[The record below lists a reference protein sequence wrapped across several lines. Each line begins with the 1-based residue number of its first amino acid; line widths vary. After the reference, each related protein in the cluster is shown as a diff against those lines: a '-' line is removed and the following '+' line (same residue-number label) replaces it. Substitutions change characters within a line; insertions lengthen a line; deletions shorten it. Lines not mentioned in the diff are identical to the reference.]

1 MYDSG
6 TERRRSSGVKK
17 AIDLYS
23 VIEDILRHWLSILL
37 LTAGVFI
44 CAFVFLSWRQ
54 QSSYASSATVAVT
67 NANYTSNVD
76 TYNMLSYMPD
86 VTGKVKSI
94 LESKEFRDA
103 VAADLG
109 YSGFKGSETVSIV
122 GDSNLIRITVRSGQP
137 DVSYLEVKSILNN
150 YKKLENNLSG
160 GACFT
165 VLEQPAIQAKPDLS
179 ASGAKKAALAALA
192 VCALMCFALAGFSLC
207 KDDIRDGFD
216 VADKTGAD
224 FLGAIYRNR
233 KFRTEP
239 DVLITDPGAG
249 QAYIEEIRRLA
260 TRISRKMT
268 ENGQK
273 VLLVAGASG
282 EEGKSAAAANLV
294 AALRQAG
301 KKVSLVSTTGSQG
314 TGAGGASG
322 SVGATGGAQAT
333 GAGSTSGGAQATGAG
348 STSGGAQ
355 ANGAG
360 GTSGGAQATGGA
372 QVTCADI
379 ASRIKKL
386 REEADFVIIDA
397 APLSESSDAVE
408 LTGAAD
414 TSVLI
419 VRRHY
424 CDTPQIRSAVSAL
437 GGPEKLLG
445 IIVTDVRRYCAAV
458 SVSECARRAE
468 ADSRAFGQA
477 SGQAFGQE
485 SGQASRQE
493 SGQAFGQVSAPG
505 AGQEPAQTYLIDRGD
520 KNVIEIDL
528 IPFLKDLMREVRRY
542 CILLLAVMLLFGGVF
557 YYFGGRKRSSGY
569 TAYSTFTVEP
579 AQAVIFP
586 LTNQKNQAAALVGKM
601 LPSMLSSD
609 AMMSIVKEDLGYAQ
623 SERLP
628 ASISA
633 SVVANTNLVKVSVSA
648 SDAQLAYDVLQ
659 SVLRRSTIITDAA
672 IGTVQKTVVDESGVP
687 ERRGVS
693 TGNGKKAAAAGLIL
707 GLIVGLAALVGKL
720 VLRDTILTEDEIS
733 WKLKVR
739 SLGRIPWVSKKSPGK
754 ALTIEADDVPKNFA
768 QSIRAVRCRVEEA
781 AQTSGAKTFLVTSAI
796 KSEGKTT
803 AAVNLALALARN
815 GHRVLL
821 VDGDLRDPSAAKAL
835 GMEPG
840 ETGLSDLL
848 AGKCTAEQALVS
860 YRGRKELKSLAGDA
874 AQLGGGHAGLAGEA
888 AQSGGGHAAQPDGEL
903 IVLPGGAAVES
914 PYELW
919 SGQAAGKLF
928 EKLRGHFD
936 YIIVDAPQ
944 SAVVSETGLIAE
956 LADACLFLIRR
967 DCARFDEIC
976 EGAETFEESDCRF
989 LGCVMRS

>member
-86 VTGKVKSI
+86 ATGKVKSI

-268 ENGQK
+268 ENGHK

-294 AALRQAG
+294 AALRQSG
-301 KKVSLVSTTGSQG
+301 KKVSLVRTTGAGGASGGEQV

-322 SVGATGGAQAT
+322 SGQAT
-333 GAGSTSGGAQATGAG
+333 GAGGASGSGQATGAG
-348 STSGGAQ
+348 GASG
-355 ANGAG
+355 
-360 GTSGGAQATGGA
+360 SGQVIGA
-372 QVTCADI
+372 QVTVADI
-379 ASRIKKL
+379 ASRIEKL

-408 LTGAAD
+408 LAGAAD

-477 SGQAFGQE
+477 FGQA
-485 SGQASRQE
+485 

-633 SVVANTNLVKVSVSA
+633 SVVTNTNLVKVSVSA

-733 WKLKVR
+733 WKLKAR

-840 ETGLSDLL
+840 EAGLSDLL

-860 YRGRKELKSLAGDA
+860 YRGKKELKGLAGDSLASRAGDADRSGGDHASLAGD
-874 AQLGGGHAGLAGEA
+874 
-888 AQSGGGHAAQPDGEL
+888 EL

>member
-294 AALRQAG
+294 AALRQSG
-301 KKVSLVSTTGSQG
+301 KKVSLVSTTGAQG
-314 TGAGGASG
+314 T
-322 SVGATGGAQAT
+322 
-333 GAGSTSGGAQATGAG
+333 
-348 STSGGAQ
+348 
-355 ANGAG
+355 GAG

-408 LTGAAD
+408 LAGAAD

-458 SVSECARRAE
+458 SVSECARRRE
-468 ADSRAFGQA
+468 IGTRSFGQA
-477 SGQAFGQE
+477 SGLDAGQAFE
-485 SGQASRQE
+485 QE

-633 SVVANTNLVKVSVSA
+633 SVVTNTNLVKVSVSA

-672 IGTVQKTVVDESGVP
+672 IGTVQTTVVDESGVP

-733 WKLKVR
+733 WKLKAR

-821 VDGDLRDPSAAKAL
+821 VDGDLRDPSAMKAL

-848 AGKCTAEQALVS
+848 AGKCTAEQALVT
-860 YRGRKELKSLAGDA
+860 YRGKKELKSLAGEA
-874 AQLGGGHAGLAGEA
+874 AQLGSGHAGLAGDA

>member
-301 KKVSLVSTTGSQG
+301 KKVSLVSTTG
-314 TGAGGASG
+314 AG
-322 SVGATGGAQAT
+322 AT
-333 GAGSTSGGAQATGAG
+333 GAGSTS
-348 STSGGAQ
+348 
-355 ANGAG
+355 
-360 GTSGGAQATGGA
+360 GGA

-408 LTGAAD
+408 LAGAAD

-458 SVSECARRAE
+458 SVSECARRSE

-477 SGQAFGQE
+477 FGQA
-485 SGQASRQE
+485 

-505 AGQEPAQTYLIDRGD
+505 AGQEPAQTYLVDRGD

-633 SVVANTNLVKVSVSA
+633 SVVTNTNLVKVSVSA

-733 WKLKVR
+733 WKLKAR

-840 ETGLSDLL
+840 EAGLSDLL

-860 YRGRKELKSLAGDA
+860 YRGKKELKSLAGEA
-874 AQLGGGHAGLAGEA
+874 AQLGSGHAGLAGDA

-989 LGCVMRS
+989 LGCVMRG

>member
-1 MYDSG
+1 M
-6 TERRRSSGVKK
+6 
-17 AIDLYS
+17 
-23 VIEDILRHWLSILL
+23 
-37 LTAGVFI
+37 
-44 CAFVFLSWRQ
+44 
-54 QSSYASSATVAVT
+54 
-67 NANYTSNVD
+67 
-76 TYNMLSYMPD
+76 
-86 VTGKVKSI
+86 
-94 LESKEFRDA
+94 
-103 VAADLG
+103 
-109 YSGFKGSETVSIV
+109 
-122 GDSNLIRITVRSGQP
+122 
-137 DVSYLEVKSILNN
+137 
-150 YKKLENNLSG
+150 
-160 GACFT
+160 
-165 VLEQPAIQAKPDLS
+165 
-179 ASGAKKAALAALA
+179 
-192 VCALMCFALAGFSLC
+192 
-207 KDDIRDGFD
+207 
-216 VADKTGAD
+216 
-224 FLGAIYRNR
+224 
-233 KFRTEP
+233 
-239 DVLITDPGAG
+239 
-249 QAYIEEIRRLA
+249 
-260 TRISRKMT
+260 
-268 ENGQK
+268 
-273 VLLVAGASG
+273 
-282 EEGKSAAAANLV
+282 
-294 AALRQAG
+294 
-301 KKVSLVSTTGSQG
+301 
-314 TGAGGASG
+314 
-322 SVGATGGAQAT
+322 
-333 GAGSTSGGAQATGAG
+333 
-348 STSGGAQ
+348 
-355 ANGAG
+355 
-360 GTSGGAQATGGA
+360 
-372 QVTCADI
+372 
-379 ASRIKKL
+379 
-386 REEADFVIIDA
+386 
-397 APLSESSDAVE
+397 
-408 LTGAAD
+408 
-414 TSVLI
+414 
-419 VRRHY
+419 
-424 CDTPQIRSAVSAL
+424 
-437 GGPEKLLG
+437 
-445 IIVTDVRRYCAAV
+445 
-458 SVSECARRAE
+458 
-468 ADSRAFGQA
+468 
-477 SGQAFGQE
+477 
-485 SGQASRQE
+485 
-493 SGQAFGQVSAPG
+493 
-505 AGQEPAQTYLIDRGD
+505 
-520 KNVIEIDL
+520 
-528 IPFLKDLMREVRRY
+528 
-542 CILLLAVMLLFGGVF
+542 
-557 YYFGGRKRSSGY
+557 
-569 TAYSTFTVEP
+569 
-579 AQAVIFP
+579 IFP

-633 SVVANTNLVKVSVSA
+633 SVVTNTNLVKVSVSA

-733 WKLKVR
+733 WKLKAR

-840 ETGLSDLL
+840 EAGLSDLL

-860 YRGRKELKSLAGDA
+860 YRGKK
-874 AQLGGGHAGLAGEA
+874 
-888 AQSGGGHAAQPDGEL
+888 EL

-976 EGAETFEESDCRF
+976 EGAETFEESGCRF

>member
-301 KKVSLVSTTGSQG
+301 KKVSLVSTTGAQG

-322 SVGATGGAQAT
+322 SGQAT
-333 GAGSTSGGAQATGAG
+333 GAGGASGSVQST
-348 STSGGAQ
+348 
-355 ANGAG
+355 GAG
-360 GTSGGAQATGGA
+360 GTSGSGQATGAGGASGSGQVIGA
-372 QVTCADI
+372 QVTVADI
-379 ASRIKKL
+379 ASRIEKL

-408 LTGAAD
+408 LAGAAD

-477 SGQAFGQE
+477 SGQA
-485 SGQASRQE
+485 

-505 AGQEPAQTYLIDRGD
+505 AGQEPAQTYLVDRGD

-528 IPFLKDLMREVRRY
+528 IPFLKDLMREVHRY

-633 SVVANTNLVKVSVSA
+633 SVVTNTNLVKLSVSA

-733 WKLKVR
+733 WKLKAR

-860 YRGRKELKSLAGDA
+860 YRGKKELKSLAGEA
-874 AQLGGGHAGLAGEA
+874 AQLGSGHAGLAGDA

>member
-6 TERRRSSGVKK
+6 TESRRSSGVKK

-224 FLGAIYRNR
+224 FLGAIYRNG

-239 DVLITDPGAG
+239 DVLITEPGAG

-294 AALRQAG
+294 AALRQSG
-301 KKVSLVSTTGSQG
+301 KKVSLVSTTGAQG

-322 SVGATGGAQAT
+322 SGQAT
-333 GAGSTSGGAQATGAG
+333 GAGGASG
-348 STSGGAQ
+348 SGQ
-355 ANGAG
+355 VI
-360 GTSGGAQATGGA
+360 GA

-379 ASRIKKL
+379 ASRIEKL

-408 LTGAAD
+408 LAGAAD

-458 SVSECARRAE
+458 SVSECARRREIGTRSFGRAFGLG
-468 ADSRAFGQA
+468 AGQAFGQA
-477 SGQAFGQE
+477 SEKAFGL
-485 SGQASRQE
+485 
-493 SGQAFGQVSAPG
+493 G
-505 AGQEPAQTYLIDRGD
+505 AGQEPAQTYLVDRGD

-633 SVVANTNLVKVSVSA
+633 SVVTNTNLVKVSVSA

-733 WKLKVR
+733 WKLKAR

-840 ETGLSDLL
+840 EAGLSDLL

-860 YRGRKELKSLAGDA
+860 YRGKKELKGLAGDSLASRAGDADRSGGDHAAQSSGDHASLAGD
-874 AQLGGGHAGLAGEA
+874 A

>member
-216 VADKTGAD
+216 VADKTGAV

-268 ENGQK
+268 ENSQK

-294 AALRQAG
+294 AALRQSG
-301 KKVSLVSTTGSQG
+301 KKVSLVSTTGAQG
-314 TGAGGASG
+314 T
-322 SVGATGGAQAT
+322 
-333 GAGSTSGGAQATGAG
+333 
-348 STSGGAQ
+348 
-355 ANGAG
+355 GAG

-408 LTGAAD
+408 LAGAAD

-458 SVSECARRAE
+458 SVSECARRRE
-468 ADSRAFGQA
+468 IGNRASGLGAGQA
-477 SGQAFGQE
+477 AGQAFGLGA
-485 SGQASRQE
+485 GQASE
-493 SGQAFGQVSAPG
+493 KVSAPG

-633 SVVANTNLVKVSVSA
+633 SVVTNTNLVKVSVSA

-720 VLRDTILTEDEIS
+720 VLRDTILTEDEIC
-733 WKLKVR
+733 WKLKAR
-739 SLGRIPWVSKKSPGK
+739 SFGRIPWIVSKKSSGK

-821 VDGDLRDPSAAKAL
+821 VDGDLRDPSAMKAL

-840 ETGLSDLL
+840 EAGLSDLL

-860 YRGRKELKSLAGDA
+860 YRGKKELKSLAGEA
-874 AQLGGGHAGLAGEA
+874 AQSDGDLAAQSGGDHASQACEA

>member
-224 FLGAIYRNR
+224 FLGAIYRNG

-301 KKVSLVSTTGSQG
+301 KKVSLVSTTG
-314 TGAGGASG
+314 AG
-322 SVGATGGAQAT
+322 AT
-333 GAGSTSGGAQATGAG
+333 GAGSTSGGEQVTGAGGASGSGQATGAG
-348 STSGGAQ
+348 GASG
-355 ANGAG
+355 
-360 GTSGGAQATGGA
+360 SGQVIGA
-372 QVTCADI
+372 QVTVADI
-379 ASRIKKL
+379 ASRIEKL

-408 LTGAAD
+408 LAGAAD

-458 SVSECARRAE
+458 SVSECARRRE
-468 ADSRAFGQA
+468 IGTRSFGQA
-477 SGQAFGQE
+477 SGLDAGQAFE
-485 SGQASRQE
+485 QA

-505 AGQEPAQTYLIDRGD
+505 AGQEPAQTYLVDRGD

-528 IPFLKDLMREVRRY
+528 IPFLKDLMREVHRY

-633 SVVANTNLVKVSVSA
+633 SVVTNTNLVKLSVSA

-659 SVLRRSTIITDAA
+659 SVLRCSTIITDAA
-672 IGTVQKTVVDESGVP
+672 IGTVQTTVVDESGVP
-687 ERRGVS
+687 QRRGVS

-720 VLRDTILTEDEIS
+720 VLRDTILTEDEIC
-733 WKLKVR
+733 WKLKAR
-739 SLGRIPWVSKKSPGK
+739 SFGRIPWIVSKKSSGK

-781 AQTSGAKTFLVTSAI
+781 AQESGAKTFLVTSAI

-815 GHRVLL
+815 GRRVLL
-821 VDGDLRDPSAAKAL
+821 VDGDLRDPSEMKAL

-840 ETGLSDLL
+840 EAGLSDLL

-860 YRGRKELKSLAGDA
+860 YRGKKELK
-874 AQLGGGHAGLAGEA
+874 GLAGESLA
-888 AQSGGGHAAQPDGEL
+888 SQAGDADRSGGDHAAQPDGEL

-976 EGAETFEESDCRF
+976 EGAETFEESGCRF

>member
-6 TERRRSSGVKK
+6 TERRRGSGVKK

-23 VIEDILRHWLSILL
+23 VIEDIVRHWLSILF

-67 NANYTSNVD
+67 NTNYTSNVD
-76 TYNMLSYMPD
+76 AYNMLNYLAD

-109 YSGFKGSETVSIV
+109 YPSFKGSETVTIV

-179 ASGAKKAALAALA
+179 ASGMKKAVMAALAF
-192 VCALMCFALAGFSLC
+192 CALLCFALAGISLC
-207 KDDIRDGFD
+207 RDDIRDGFD

-224 FLGAIYRNR
+224 FLGAVYRNR

-239 DVLITDPGAG
+239 DVLITDPGASE
-249 QAYIEEIRRLA
+249 AYTEEIRRLA
-260 TRISRKMT
+260 TRVSRKMT
-268 ENGQK
+268 ENGHK
-273 VLLVAGASG
+273 VLLIASAAG

-294 AALRQAG
+294 TALRQSG
-301 KKVSLVSTTGSQG
+301 KKVALVSTTG
-314 TGAGGASG
+314 AAGASP
-322 SVGATGGAQAT
+322 
-333 GAGSTSGGAQATGAG
+333 AGRV
-348 STSGGAQ
+348 
-355 ANGAG
+355 
-360 GTSGGAQATGGA
+360 
-372 QVTCADI
+372 VTCADI
-379 ASRIKKL
+379 KARIEKL
-386 REEADFVIIDA
+386 RGEADFVIIDA
-397 APLSESSDAVE
+397 APLNESSDAVE
-408 LTGAAD
+408 LAGAAD
-414 TSVLI
+414 TAALI

-424 CDTPQIRSAVSAL
+424 CGTPQIRSAVSSL
-437 GGPEKLLG
+437 GGVKKLLG
-445 IIVTDVRRYCAAV
+445 VIVTDVRSYCAAV
-458 SVSECARRAE
+458 SVSECARRLE
-468 ADSRAFGQA
+468 GSRAAAGFRPGQA
-477 SGQAFGQE
+477 AGL
-485 SGQASRQE
+485 
-493 SGQAFGQVSAPG
+493 SAG
-505 AGQEPAQTYLIDRGD
+505 RTAGQEPEAGAGRASAQTPAQTCLVDRGD

-557 YYFGGRKRSSGY
+557 YRLGGRKRSSGY
-569 TAYSTFTVEP
+569 TAYTTFTAEP
-579 AQAVIFP
+579 AQSVIYP
-586 LTNQKNQAAALVGKM
+586 LTNQKNQTSTLVGKM

-609 AMMSIVKEDLGYAQ
+609 AMVSIVKEDLGYAK

-633 SVVANTNLVKVSVSA
+633 SVVTNTNLVKLSVSA

-659 SVLRRSTIITDAA
+659 SVLRSSTIITDAA
-672 IGTVQKTVVDESGVP
+672 IGSVRMTIVDESGVP
-687 ERRGVS
+687 TKRGVS

-720 VLRDTILTEDEIS
+720 VARDTILTEDEIG
-733 WKLKVR
+733 WKLKAR
-739 SLGRIPWVSKKSPGK
+739 SLGQIPWIASKKSGPR
-754 ALTIEADDVPKNFA
+754 ALTIEAADIPKDFA
-768 QSIRAVRCRVEEA
+768 QAIRAIRCRVEEA
-781 AQTSGAKTFLVTSAI
+781 AQQSGARIFLVTSAV

-803 AAVNLALALARN
+803 AAVNLALDLAEHGR
-815 GHRVLL
+815 RVML
-821 VDGDLRDPSAAKAL
+821 VDGDLRDPSVLRVL
-835 GMEPG
+835 GKEPADKD
-840 ETGLSDLL
+840 LSDVL
-848 AGKCTAEQALVS
+848 AGKCSLGWALVHYMGTKEVFVTSDGTAVRSPEGELLILPGASAANSSGGAAGNPSGGAAAYLPGATAENSSGDTSADPS
-860 YRGRKELKSLAGDA
+860 GDA
-874 AQLGGGHAGLAGEA
+874 AAG
-888 AQSGGGHAAQPDGEL
+888 
-903 IVLPGGAAVES
+903 S

-919 SGQAAGKLF
+919 SGKAARELF
-928 EKLRGHFD
+928 EKLRENFD
-936 YIIVDAPQ
+936 YVIVDAPQ

-976 EGAETFEESDCRF
+976 EGVETFEESDCRF

>member
-76 TYNMLSYMPD
+76 TYNMLSYIPD

-103 VAADLG
+103 VAADLD

-249 QAYIEEIRRLA
+249 QAYVEEIRRLA

-301 KKVSLVSTTGSQG
+301 KKVSLVSTTG
-314 TGAGGASG
+314 
-322 SVGATGGAQAT
+322 
-333 GAGSTSGGAQATGAG
+333 AGSTSGGAQATGAG
-348 STSGGAQ
+348 STSGSAG

-408 LTGAAD
+408 LAGAAD

-445 IIVTDVRRYCAAV
+445 IIVTDVRRYCATV

-477 SGQAFGQE
+477 

-633 SVVANTNLVKVSVSA
+633 SVVTNTNLVKVSVSA

-733 WKLKVR
+733 WKLKAR

-815 GHRVLL
+815 GRRVLL
-821 VDGDLRDPSAAKAL
+821 VDGDLRDPSAMKAL

-840 ETGLSDLL
+840 EAGLSDLL

-860 YRGRKELKSLAGDA
+860 YRGKKELKSLAGEA
-874 AQLGGGHAGLAGEA
+874 AQSDGDLAAQSGGDHASQACEA

>member
-224 FLGAIYRNR
+224 FLGAIYRNG

-239 DVLITDPGAG
+239 DVLITEPGAG

-301 KKVSLVSTTGSQG
+301 KRVSLVSTTGSQG

-322 SVGATGGAQAT
+322 S
-333 GAGSTSGGAQATGAG
+333 AG
-348 STSGGAQ
+348 
-355 ANGAG
+355 
-360 GTSGGAQATGGA
+360 ATGGA

-458 SVSECARRAE
+458 SVSECVRRREIGTRSFGQASGLD
-468 ADSRAFGQA
+468 AGRASGQASGLGAGQAFGQA
-477 SGQAFGQE
+477 SGL
-485 SGQASRQE
+485 
-493 SGQAFGQVSAPG
+493 G
-505 AGQEPAQTYLIDRGD
+505 AGQDPTQTYLVDRGD

-528 IPFLKDLMREVRRY
+528 IPFLKDLMREVCRY

-609 AMMSIVKEDLGYAQ
+609 AMMSIVKEDLGYEQ

-633 SVVANTNLVKVSVSA
+633 SVVTNTNLVKLSVSA

-672 IGTVQKTVVDESGVP
+672 IGTVQTTVVDESGVP
-687 ERRGVS
+687 QRRGVS

-720 VLRDTILTEDEIS
+720 VLRDTILTEDEIC
-733 WKLKVR
+733 WKLKAR
-739 SLGRIPWVSKKSPGK
+739 SFGRIPWIVSKKSSGK

-768 QSIRAVRCRVEEA
+768 QSIRAVRCRVEEI
-781 AQTSGAKTFLVTSAI
+781 AQESGAKTFLVTSAL

-815 GHRVLL
+815 GRRVLL
-821 VDGDLRDPSAAKAL
+821 VDGDLRDPSAMKAL
-835 GMEPG
+835 GMEPV
-840 ETGLSDLL
+840 EAGLSDLL

-860 YRGRKELKSLAGDA
+860 YRGKKEL
-874 AQLGGGHAGLAGEA
+874 QGLAGNA
-888 AQSGGGHAAQPDGEL
+888 AQSSGDQAAQPDGEL

-976 EGAETFEESDCRF
+976 EGAETFEESGCRF

>member
-76 TYNMLSYMPD
+76 TYNMLSYIPD

-103 VAADLG
+103 VAADLD

-249 QAYIEEIRRLA
+249 QAYVEEIRRLA

-301 KKVSLVSTTGSQG
+301 KKVSLVSTTG
-314 TGAGGASG
+314 
-322 SVGATGGAQAT
+322 
-333 GAGSTSGGAQATGAG
+333 AGSTSGGAQATGAG
-348 STSGGAQ
+348 STSGSAG

-408 LTGAAD
+408 LAGAAD

-445 IIVTDVRRYCAAV
+445 IIVTDVRRYCATV

-477 SGQAFGQE
+477 SGQA
-485 SGQASRQE
+485 SRQE
-493 SGQAFGQVSAPG
+493 SGQACGQVSAPG

-633 SVVANTNLVKVSVSA
+633 SVVTNTNLVKVSVSA

-733 WKLKVR
+733 WKLKAR

-840 ETGLSDLL
+840 EAGLSDLL

-860 YRGRKELKSLAGDA
+860 YRGKKELKSLAGEAAQPGSGHAGLAGDA
-874 AQLGGGHAGLAGEA
+874 AQSGGGHAGLAGDA

-944 SAVVSETGLIAE
+944 SAVVAETGLIAE

-989 LGCVMRS
+989 LGCVMRG

>member
-268 ENGQK
+268 ENSQK

-294 AALRQAG
+294 AALRQSG
-301 KKVSLVSTTGSQG
+301 KKVSLVSTTGAQG
-314 TGAGGASG
+314 T
-322 SVGATGGAQAT
+322 
-333 GAGSTSGGAQATGAG
+333 
-348 STSGGAQ
+348 
-355 ANGAG
+355 GAG

-408 LTGAAD
+408 LAGAAD

-458 SVSECARRAE
+458 SVSECARRRE
-468 ADSRAFGQA
+468 IGNRASGLGAGQA
-477 SGQAFGQE
+477 AGQAFGLGA
-485 SGQASRQE
+485 GQASE
-493 SGQAFGQVSAPG
+493 KVSAPG

-633 SVVANTNLVKVSVSA
+633 SVVTNTNLVKVSVSA

-672 IGTVQKTVVDESGVP
+672 IGTVQTTVVDESGVP

-733 WKLKVR
+733 WKLKAR

-821 VDGDLRDPSAAKAL
+821 VDGDLRDPSAMKAL

-848 AGKCTAEQALVS
+848 AGKCTAEQALVT
-860 YRGRKELKSLAGDA
+860 YRGKKELKSLAGEA
-874 AQLGGGHAGLAGEA
+874 AQLGSGHAGLAGDA

>member
-216 VADKTGAD
+216 VADKTGAV

-268 ENGQK
+268 ENSQK

-294 AALRQAG
+294 AALRQSG
-301 KKVSLVSTTGSQG
+301 KKVSLVSTTGAQG
-314 TGAGGASG
+314 T
-322 SVGATGGAQAT
+322 
-333 GAGSTSGGAQATGAG
+333 
-348 STSGGAQ
+348 
-355 ANGAG
+355 GAG

-408 LTGAAD
+408 LAGAAD

-458 SVSECARRAE
+458 SVSECARRRE
-468 ADSRAFGQA
+468 IGNRASGLGAGQA
-477 SGQAFGQE
+477 AGQAFGLGA
-485 SGQASRQE
+485 GQASE
-493 SGQAFGQVSAPG
+493 KVSAPG

-633 SVVANTNLVKVSVSA
+633 SVVTNTNLVKLSVSA

-659 SVLRRSTIITDAA
+659 SVLRCSTIITDAA
-672 IGTVQKTVVDESGVP
+672 IGTVQTTVVDESGVP
-687 ERRGVS
+687 QRRGVS

-733 WKLKVR
+733 WKLKAR

-781 AQTSGAKTFLVTSAI
+781 AQESGAKTFLVTSAI

-815 GHRVLL
+815 GRRVLL

-840 ETGLSDLL
+840 EAGLSDLL

-860 YRGRKELKSLAGDA
+860 YRGKKELKSLAGEA
-874 AQLGGGHAGLAGEA
+874 AQSDGDLAAQSGGDHVSQACEA

>member
-273 VLLVAGASG
+273 VLLVAGTSG

-294 AALRQAG
+294 AALRQSG
-301 KKVSLVSTTGSQG
+301 KKVSLVSTTGAQG

-322 SVGATGGAQAT
+322 SGQAT
-333 GAGSTSGGAQATGAG
+333 GAGGASG
-348 STSGGAQ
+348 SGQ
-355 ANGAG
+355 VI
-360 GTSGGAQATGGA
+360 GA

-379 ASRIKKL
+379 ASRIEKL

-408 LTGAAD
+408 LAGAAD

-477 SGQAFGQE
+477 SGQA
-485 SGQASRQE
+485 

-505 AGQEPAQTYLIDRGD
+505 AGQEPAQTYLVDRGD

-633 SVVANTNLVKVSVSA
+633 SVVTNTNLVKVSVSA

-733 WKLKVR
+733 WKLKAR

-840 ETGLSDLL
+840 EAGLSDLL

-860 YRGRKELKSLAGDA
+860 YRGKKELKGLAGDSLASRAGDADRSGGDHAAQSSGDHASLAGD
-874 AQLGGGHAGLAGEA
+874 A

>member
-268 ENGQK
+268 ENGHK

-301 KKVSLVSTTGSQG
+301 KKVSLVSTTG
-314 TGAGGASG
+314 A
-322 SVGATGGAQAT
+322 GGAQAT
-333 GAGSTSGGAQATGAG
+333 
-348 STSGGAQ
+348 
-355 ANGAG
+355 
-360 GTSGGAQATGGA
+360 
-372 QVTCADI
+372 
-379 ASRIKKL
+379 R
-386 REEADFVIIDA
+386 A
-397 APLSESSDAVE
+397 A
-408 LTGAAD
+408 
-414 TSVLI
+414 
-419 VRRHY
+419 H
-424 CDTPQIRSAVSAL
+424 
-437 GGPEKLLG
+437 
-445 IIVTDVRRYCAAV
+445 
-458 SVSECARRAE
+458 
-468 ADSRAFGQA
+468 
-477 SGQAFGQE
+477 
-485 SGQASRQE
+485 
-493 SGQAFGQVSAPG
+493 
-505 AGQEPAQTYLIDRGD
+505 
-520 KNVIEIDL
+520 
-528 IPFLKDLMREVRRY
+528 
-542 CILLLAVMLLFGGVF
+542 
-557 YYFGGRKRSSGY
+557 
-569 TAYSTFTVEP
+569 
-579 AQAVIFP
+579 
-586 LTNQKNQAAALVGKM
+586 
-601 LPSMLSSD
+601 
-609 AMMSIVKEDLGYAQ
+609 
-623 SERLP
+623 
-628 ASISA
+628 
-633 SVVANTNLVKVSVSA
+633 
-648 SDAQLAYDVLQ
+648 
-659 SVLRRSTIITDAA
+659 
-672 IGTVQKTVVDESGVP
+672 
-687 ERRGVS
+687 
-693 TGNGKKAAAAGLIL
+693 
-707 GLIVGLAALVGKL
+707 LAAC
-720 VLRDTILTEDEIS
+720 S
-733 WKLKVR
+733 Q
-739 SLGRIPWVSKKSPGK
+739 P
-754 ALTIEADDVPKNFA
+754 A
-768 QSIRAVRCRVEEA
+768 RAA
-781 AQTSGAKTFLVTSAI
+781 
-796 KSEGKTT
+796 
-803 AAVNLALALARN
+803 
-815 GHRVLL
+815 H
-821 VDGDLRDPSAAKAL
+821 P
-835 GMEPG
+835 
-840 ETGLSDLL
+840 
-848 AGKCTAEQALVS
+848 
-860 YRGRKELKSLAGDA
+860 
-874 AQLGGGHAGLAGEA
+874 
-888 AQSGGGHAAQPDGEL
+888 
-903 IVLPGGAAVES
+903 
-914 PYELW
+914 
-919 SGQAAGKLF
+919 AAGK
-928 EKLRGHFD
+928 
-936 YIIVDAPQ
+936 
-944 SAVVSETGLIAE
+944 
-956 LADACLFLIRR
+956 
-967 DCARFDEIC
+967 
-976 EGAETFEESDCRF
+976 
-989 LGCVMRS
+989 

>member
-86 VTGKVKSI
+86 VTGKVKSF

-216 VADKTGAD
+216 VADKTGAV

-268 ENGQK
+268 ENSQK

-294 AALRQAG
+294 AALRQSG
-301 KKVSLVSTTGSQG
+301 KKVSLVSTTGAQG
-314 TGAGGASG
+314 T
-322 SVGATGGAQAT
+322 
-333 GAGSTSGGAQATGAG
+333 
-348 STSGGAQ
+348 
-355 ANGAG
+355 GAG

-408 LTGAAD
+408 LAGAAD

-458 SVSECARRAE
+458 SVSECARRRE
-468 ADSRAFGQA
+468 IGNRASGLGAGQA
-477 SGQAFGQE
+477 AGQAFGLGA
-485 SGQASRQE
+485 GQASE
-493 SGQAFGQVSAPG
+493 KVSAPG

-633 SVVANTNLVKVSVSA
+633 SVVTNTNLVKLSVSA

-659 SVLRRSTIITDAA
+659 SVLRCSTIITDAA
-672 IGTVQKTVVDESGVP
+672 IGTVQTTVVDESGVP
-687 ERRGVS
+687 QRRGVS

-733 WKLKVR
+733 WKLKAR

-781 AQTSGAKTFLVTSAI
+781 AQESGAKTFLVTSAI

-815 GHRVLL
+815 GRRVLL
-821 VDGDLRDPSAAKAL
+821 VDGDLRDPSAMKAL

-840 ETGLSDLL
+840 EAGLSDLL

-860 YRGRKELKSLAGDA
+860 YRGKKELKSLAGEA
-874 AQLGGGHAGLAGEA
+874 AQSDGDLAAQSGGDHASQACEA

>member
-239 DVLITDPGAG
+239 DVLITEPGAG
-249 QAYIEEIRRLA
+249 RAYIEEIRRLA

-273 VLLVAGASG
+273 VLLVAVASG

-294 AALRQAG
+294 AALRQSG
-301 KKVSLVSTTGSQG
+301 KKVSLVSTTG
-314 TGAGGASG
+314 AGGASG
-322 SVGATGGAQAT
+322 SAGAT
-333 GAGSTSGGAQATGAG
+333 GAGS
-348 STSGGAQ
+348 
-355 ANGAG
+355 
-360 GTSGGAQATGGA
+360 TSGGAQATGGA

-408 LTGAAD
+408 LAGAAD

-458 SVSECARRAE
+458 SVSECARRRKTGNRASGLG
-468 ADSRAFGQA
+468 AGQAFGQA
-477 SGQAFGQE
+477 SGLDAE
-485 SGQASRQE
+485 RASGQASGLDA
-493 SGQAFGQVSAPG
+493 GQAFAQASGLD
-505 AGQEPAQTYLIDRGD
+505 AGQDPTQTYLVDRGD

-528 IPFLKDLMREVRRY
+528 IPFLKDLMREVCRY

-601 LPSMLSSD
+601 LPSMLSSG

-633 SVVANTNLVKVSVSA
+633 SVVTNTNLVKVSVSA

-733 WKLKVR
+733 WKLKAR

-815 GHRVLL
+815 GRRVLL
-821 VDGDLRDPSAAKAL
+821 VDGDLRDPSATKAL

-840 ETGLSDLL
+840 EAGLSDLL

-860 YRGRKELKSLAGDA
+860 YRGKKKLQDLAGDSLA
-874 AQLGGGHAGLAGEA
+874 SRAGDADRSGGGHAGLAGDA
-888 AQSGGGHAAQPDGEL
+888 AQSGGGHAGLAGDAAQSSGDQAAQPDGEL

-919 SGQAAGKLF
+919 SGQAAGRLF

-956 LADACLFLIRR
+956 VADACLFLIRR

>member
-1 MYDSG
+1 M
-6 TERRRSSGVKK
+6 
-17 AIDLYS
+17 
-23 VIEDILRHWLSILL
+23 
-37 LTAGVFI
+37 
-44 CAFVFLSWRQ
+44 
-54 QSSYASSATVAVT
+54 
-67 NANYTSNVD
+67 
-76 TYNMLSYMPD
+76 
-86 VTGKVKSI
+86 
-94 LESKEFRDA
+94 
-103 VAADLG
+103 
-109 YSGFKGSETVSIV
+109 
-122 GDSNLIRITVRSGQP
+122 
-137 DVSYLEVKSILNN
+137 
-150 YKKLENNLSG
+150 
-160 GACFT
+160 
-165 VLEQPAIQAKPDLS
+165 
-179 ASGAKKAALAALA
+179 
-192 VCALMCFALAGFSLC
+192 
-207 KDDIRDGFD
+207 
-216 VADKTGAD
+216 
-224 FLGAIYRNR
+224 
-233 KFRTEP
+233 
-239 DVLITDPGAG
+239 
-249 QAYIEEIRRLA
+249 
-260 TRISRKMT
+260 
-268 ENGQK
+268 
-273 VLLVAGASG
+273 
-282 EEGKSAAAANLV
+282 
-294 AALRQAG
+294 
-301 KKVSLVSTTGSQG
+301 
-314 TGAGGASG
+314 
-322 SVGATGGAQAT
+322 
-333 GAGSTSGGAQATGAG
+333 
-348 STSGGAQ
+348 
-355 ANGAG
+355 
-360 GTSGGAQATGGA
+360 
-372 QVTCADI
+372 
-379 ASRIKKL
+379 
-386 REEADFVIIDA
+386 
-397 APLSESSDAVE
+397 
-408 LTGAAD
+408 
-414 TSVLI
+414 
-419 VRRHY
+419 
-424 CDTPQIRSAVSAL
+424 
-437 GGPEKLLG
+437 
-445 IIVTDVRRYCAAV
+445 

-477 SGQAFGQE
+477 SGQA
-485 SGQASRQE
+485 

-505 AGQEPAQTYLIDRGD
+505 AGQEPAQTYLVDRGD

-633 SVVANTNLVKVSVSA
+633 SVVTNTNLVKVSVSA

-687 ERRGVS
+687 EMRGVS

-733 WKLKVR
+733 WKLKAR

-840 ETGLSDLL
+840 EAGLSDLL

-860 YRGRKELKSLAGDA
+860 YRGKKELKSLAGEAAQLGSGHAGLAGDA
-874 AQLGGGHAGLAGEA
+874 AQSGGGHAGLAGDA
-888 AQSGGGHAAQPDGEL
+888 AQSGGDHAAQPDGEL

>member
-273 VLLVAGASG
+273 VLLVAGATA

-294 AALRQAG
+294 AALRQSG
-301 KKVSLVSTTGSQG
+301 KKVSLVRTTGAGGASGGEQVTG
-314 TGAGGASG
+314 AGGTSGSGQATGAGGASG
-322 SVGATGGAQAT
+322 SGQVI
-333 GAGSTSGGAQATGAG
+333 
-348 STSGGAQ
+348 
-355 ANGAG
+355 
-360 GTSGGAQATGGA
+360 GA
-372 QVTCADI
+372 QVTVADI
-379 ASRIKKL
+379 ASRIEKL

-408 LTGAAD
+408 LAGAAD

-477 SGQAFGQE
+477 SGQ
-485 SGQASRQE
+485 E

-528 IPFLKDLMREVRRY
+528 IPFLKDLMREVCRY

-633 SVVANTNLVKVSVSA
+633 SVVTNTNLVKVSVSA

-733 WKLKVR
+733 WKLKAR

-840 ETGLSDLL
+840 EAGLSDLL

-860 YRGRKELKSLAGDA
+860 YRGKKELKSLAGEAAQLGSGHAGLAGDA
-874 AQLGGGHAGLAGEA
+874 AQSGGGHAGLAGDA

-976 EGAETFEESDCRF
+976 EGAETFEESGCRF

>member
-301 KKVSLVSTTGSQG
+301 KKVSLVSTTGAQG
-314 TGAGGASG
+314 TGAGVA
-322 SVGATGGAQAT
+322 
-333 GAGSTSGGAQATGAG
+333 SGGAQVTGA
-348 STSGGAQ
+348 
-355 ANGAG
+355 
-360 GTSGGAQATGGA
+360 GGAQATGGA
-372 QVTCADI
+372 QVTCANI

-408 LTGAAD
+408 LAGAAD

-419 VRRHY
+419 VRSHY

-458 SVSECARRAE
+458 SVSECARRRKTGNRASGLD
-468 ADSRAFGQA
+468 AGRASGLGAGQASGLGAGQAFGQA
-477 SGQAFGQE
+477 SGFD
-485 SGQASRQE
+485 
-493 SGQAFGQVSAPG
+493 
-505 AGQEPAQTYLIDRGD
+505 AGQDPAQTYLVDRGD

-528 IPFLKDLMREVRRY
+528 IPFLKDLMREVCRY

-609 AMMSIVKEDLGYAQ
+609 AMMSIVKEDLGYEQ

-633 SVVANTNLVKVSVSA
+633 SVVTNTNLVKLSVSA

-720 VLRDTILTEDEIS
+720 VLRDTILTEDEIC
-733 WKLKVR
+733 WKLKAR
-739 SLGRIPWVSKKSPGK
+739 SFGRIPWIVSKKSPGK

-768 QSIRAVRCRVEEA
+768 QSIRAVRCRVEEI
-781 AQTSGAKTFLVTSAI
+781 AQESGAKTFLVTSAI

-815 GHRVLL
+815 GRRVLL

-860 YRGRKELKSLAGDA
+860 YRGKKELKSLAGEAARSDGDLA
-874 AQLGGGHAGLAGEA
+874 AQLGGD
-888 AQSGGGHAAQPDGEL
+888 HAAQPDGEL
-903 IVLPGGAAVES
+903 NVLPGGAAVES
-914 PYELW
+914 PFELW
-919 SGQAAGKLF
+919 SGQAAGRLF

-976 EGAETFEESDCRF
+976 EGAETFEESGCRF

>member
-216 VADKTGAD
+216 VADKTGAV

-268 ENGQK
+268 ENGHK
-273 VLLVAGASG
+273 VLLVTGASG

-294 AALRQAG
+294 AALRQSG
-301 KKVSLVSTTGSQG
+301 KKVSLVSTTGAQG
-314 TGAGGASG
+314 T
-322 SVGATGGAQAT
+322 
-333 GAGSTSGGAQATGAG
+333 
-348 STSGGAQ
+348 
-355 ANGAG
+355 GAG

-408 LTGAAD
+408 LAGAAD

-458 SVSECARRAE
+458 SVSECARRRE
-468 ADSRAFGQA
+468 IGNRASGLGAGQA
-477 SGQAFGQE
+477 AGQAFGLGA
-485 SGQASRQE
+485 GQASE
-493 SGQAFGQVSAPG
+493 KVSAPG

-633 SVVANTNLVKVSVSA
+633 SVVTNTNLVKLSVSA

-659 SVLRRSTIITDAA
+659 SVLRCSTIITDAA
-672 IGTVQKTVVDESGVP
+672 IGTVQTTVVDESGVP
-687 ERRGVS
+687 QRRGVS

-733 WKLKVR
+733 WKLKAR

-815 GHRVLL
+815 GRRVLL
-821 VDGDLRDPSAAKAL
+821 VDGDLRDPSAMKAL

-840 ETGLSDLL
+840 EAGLSDLL

-860 YRGRKELKSLAGDA
+860 YRGKKELKGLAGDA
-874 AQLGGGHAGLAGEA
+874 AQLGSGHACAGQE
-888 AQSGGGHAAQPDGEL
+888 
-903 IVLPGGAAVES
+903 
-914 PYELW
+914 
-919 SGQAAGKLF
+919 
-928 EKLRGHFD
+928 
-936 YIIVDAPQ
+936 
-944 SAVVSETGLIAE
+944 
-956 LADACLFLIRR
+956 C
-967 DCARFDEIC
+967 C
-976 EGAETFEESDCRF
+976 
-989 LGCVMRS
+989 

>member
-224 FLGAIYRNR
+224 FLGAIYRNG

-239 DVLITDPGAG
+239 DVLITEPGAG

-301 KKVSLVSTTGSQG
+301 KKVSLVSTTG
-314 TGAGGASG
+314 AG
-322 SVGATGGAQAT
+322 AT
-333 GAGSTSGGAQATGAG
+333 GAGSTSGGEQVTGAGGASGSGQATGAG
-348 STSGGAQ
+348 GASG
-355 ANGAG
+355 
-360 GTSGGAQATGGA
+360 SGQVIGA
-372 QVTCADI
+372 QVTVADI
-379 ASRIKKL
+379 ASRIEKL

-408 LTGAAD
+408 LAGAAD

-458 SVSECARRAE
+458 SVSECARRRE
-468 ADSRAFGQA
+468 IGTRSFGQA
-477 SGQAFGQE
+477 SGLDAGQAFE
-485 SGQASRQE
+485 QA

-505 AGQEPAQTYLIDRGD
+505 AGQEPAQTYLVDRGD

-528 IPFLKDLMREVRRY
+528 IPFLKDLMREVHRY

-633 SVVANTNLVKVSVSA
+633 SVVTNTNLVKVSVSA

-733 WKLKVR
+733 WKLKAR
-739 SLGRIPWVSKKSPGK
+739 SLGRIQWVSKKSPGK

-840 ETGLSDLL
+840 EAGLSDLL

-860 YRGRKELKSLAGDA
+860 YRGKKELKSLAGEA
-874 AQLGGGHAGLAGEA
+874 AQLGSGHAGLAGDA